1 MITPYRHTP
10 TYFAAVI
17 AAIAS
22 LWGVDSQAQQ
32 SISKN
37 STATATY
44 NVATQPPSAANLLS
58 VTDESAPLSDAL
70 IRELRRGGYVLFIRH
85 GQVQPGSIDVRGAGE
100 WWKNCATSQRLAPS
114 ALPQAQAIGAAL
126 RSQRILFDEVLASEF
141 CRAYDTG
148 IFIGIAAPQRTPALN
163 AGTAFE
169 SQKKTPAEQSAVLL
183 QLLSAPVAT
192 GKNRLLIGHTL
203 PATAV
208 HPILSILT
216 ETQTAIF
223 KPEGNNRFQF
233 VTTLTPGQ
241 WQWLGKQVITD
252 QPVVATLQTA
262 SQTAPQAAQPV
273 TQPQPVINP
282 ANELKGAALLK
293 ALRNGGYNLYMRHA
307 TSTIGT
313 DQALLK
319 TPMWWEN
326 CAIQRNISEQGREQA
341 RTVGNAIVALKIP
354 IGEIKTSQFCRV
366 RDTAH
371 LMNLGAIEITEALNH
386 SLGQRVGTDVNAMR
400 YALLTASP
408 PKGTNTLLI
417 SHTHS
422 ATRTEEM
429 VMAQLS
435 EAEIVVYQPD
445 GQGSTV
451 PIARIPTTEWDN
463 LMKLT
468 NTGKN

>member
-1 MITPYRHTP
+1 MINQLLRPDSCL
-10 TYFAAVI
+10 AI
-17 AAIAS
+17 MAAIAA
-22 LWGVDSQAQQ
+22 LATGAAHAQQ
-32 SISKN
+32 SISRT

-44 NVATQPPSAANLLS
+44 NVATQPSPAANLLA

-100 WWKNCATSQRLAPS
+100 WWKNCATTQRLAPS

-126 RSQRILFDEVLASEF
+126 QNQRILFDVVLASEF

-148 IFIGIAAPQRTPALN
+148 VFIGIAAPQRTPALN
-163 AGTAFE
+163 AATAFE
-169 SQKKTPAEQSAVLL
+169 SQKKTPSEQSAALQ

-192 GKNRLLIGHTL
+192 GKNRLLIGHSL

-208 HPILSILT
+208 HPVLSILT

-252 QPVVATLQTA
+252 QPVVAVAQTA
-262 SQTAPQAAQPV
+262 
-273 TQPQPVINP
+273 QPQLVINP
-282 ANELKGAALLK
+282 ANEMKGAVLLK

-307 TSTIGT
+307 TSTVGT
-313 DQALLK
+313 DQELLK

-341 RTVGNAIVALKIP
+341 RRVGNAIVALKIP

-371 LMNLGAIEITEALNH
+371 MMNLGAIEITDALNH
-386 SLGQRVGTDVNAMR
+386 SLGQRVGTDVNMLR
-400 YALLTASP
+400 YALLAASP

-422 ATRTEEM
+422 SARAEEM
-429 VMAQLS
+429 IMVQLS
-435 EAEIVVYQPD
+435 ESEIVVYQPD
-445 GQGSTV
+445 GQGSAL

-468 NTGKN
+468 TTGKN

>member
-1 MITPYRHTP
+1 MINLHHQTP
-10 TYFAAVI
+10 TYLAAVI
-17 AAIAS
+17 ATIVS
-22 LWGVDSQAQQ
+22 FFGFGSHAQQ
-32 SISKN
+32 SISTT

-44 NVATQPPSAANLLS
+44 NVATQHPSAANLLA
-58 VTDESAPLSDAL
+58 VTDESVPLSDAL

-85 GQVQPGSIDVRGAGE
+85 GQVQPGSIDLRGPGE

-126 RSQRILFDEVLASEF
+126 RNQRIPFDEVLASEF

-169 SQKKTPAEQSAVLL
+169 SQKKTPAVQSAALL
-183 QLLSAPVAT
+183 QLLSAPVAA

-252 QPVVATLQTA
+252 QPVVAVAAL
-262 SQTAPQAAQPV
+262 QTAPQALPPAP
-273 TQPQPVINP
+273 QPQPVINP
-282 ANELKGAALLK
+282 ANELKGTTLLN
-293 ALRNGGYNLYMRHA
+293 ALRKGGYNLYMRHA
-307 TSTIGT
+307 TSTVGT
-313 DQALLK
+313 DQELLK

-422 ATRTEEM
+422 SARAEEM
-429 VMAQLS
+429 VMTQLS

-445 GQGSTV
+445 GQGSAV
-451 PIARIPTTEWDN
+451 SVARIQTTEWDN